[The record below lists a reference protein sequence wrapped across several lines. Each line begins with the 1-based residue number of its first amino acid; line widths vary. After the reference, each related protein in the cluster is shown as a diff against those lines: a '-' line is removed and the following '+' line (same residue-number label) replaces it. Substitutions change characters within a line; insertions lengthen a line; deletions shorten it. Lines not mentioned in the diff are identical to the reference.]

1 MSISPLNIFLPAAG
15 LGERLRPITNHLPK
29 PLLPVLGRPLIEII
43 IERLTAVCSG
53 TIGINL
59 HYKAELIKNWAA
71 KSHYA
76 DRIRFFPEDPILG
89 TGGALKNAEAFL
101 SSGPFIVHNADILL
115 DIDFSRLI
123 EAHLSSG
130 NIATLACHR
139 LPHLSNVVID
149 RNNQVLDVE
158 NPGAS
163 KPDQSTVADKTA
175 YTGIAVYSPEIL
187 AFLPPGVSH
196 ATLAW
201 IAASKAGHKVRAMD
215 FTGSSWNDVGTPA
228 TYARGILDALRESGE
243 TVWLSPKARCSRIGM
258 DGYAVLETESEVQEG
273 SRIRNC
279 IVMPGALV
287 SGSHENQVLG
297 PDYAVALTESDM
309 QPSLHAAEK
318 KRVSLADPLFA
329 PHFGI
334 TPNSPLWSDAVLIGL
349 GGSDRRY
356 FRVRNDGKTAVLM
369 ECGSDDPDYERHL
382 VYTRFFAAHT
392 VPVPGL
398 IAAEEG
404 TKRALFEDLGDT
416 SLYSY
421 MKLPHDRGH
430 VEDVY
435 SSVLDILVKLHT
447 SVTDHIRECPLLQA
461 RVFDY
466 EHLRWETGYFLER
479 FVTGLRGIH
488 VRNSQALDEEF
499 RRLAQHVDGL
509 PKGVIHRDFQS
520 QNIMVLADGLPRV
533 IDFQGARMA
542 PPAYDVAS
550 ILWDPYHRLDDG
562 VRNRLLEY
570 YLAEM
575 KRLISLSP
583 QRGEGRGLAP
593 AITSRTASAG
603 REGEHQRTFD
613 EKLFLDSLNPCRLQ
627 RHMQA
632 LGAYGFLSAIKGKK
646 YFLKHVPEAL
656 RLLKEETA
664 AKKSDY
670 PKLYRLVQDLSS
682 L

>member
-1 MSISPLNIFLPAAG
+1 MSKYPVTIFLPAAG
-15 LGERLRPITNHLPK
+15 LGERLRPVTNHLPK

-43 IERLTAVCSG
+43 LERLTAVCSG
-53 TIGINL
+53 MIGVNL

-71 KSHYA
+71 RSHYA
-76 DRIRFFPEDPILG
+76 DRISFFPEDPILG

-101 SSGPFIVHNADILL
+101 SSGPFIVHNSDILL

-123 EAHLSSG
+123 EEHLSSG

-139 LPHLSNVVID
+139 VPHLSNVVID
-149 RNNQVLDVE
+149 KKNQVLDVE

-163 KPDQSTVADKTA
+163 RPDQSTIADKTA

-187 AFLPPGVSH
+187 AFLPLGVSH
-196 ATLAW
+196 ATIAW
-201 IAASKAGHKVRAMD
+201 IAASKAGRRVRAMD

-228 TYARGILDALRESGE
+228 TYTRGILDALRESGE
-243 TVWLSPKARCSRIGM
+243 TVWLSPKARCSRIGI
-258 DGYAVLETESEVQEG
+258 DGYAVLETGSEVQDG
-273 SRIRNC
+273 SRLRNC
-279 IVMPGALV
+279 IVMPDALV

-297 PDYAVALTESDM
+297 PDYAVSLTESDM

-318 KRVSLADPLFA
+318 KRVSLAGPLFA
-329 PHFGI
+329 THFGI
-334 TPNSPLWSDAVLIGL
+334 HTSNPPFWSDAILIGL

-369 ECGSDDPDYERHL
+369 ECRSDDPDYERHL
-382 VYTRFFAAHT
+382 VYTRFFADHS

-398 IAAEEG
+398 ISAEDG
-404 TKRALFEDLGDT
+404 TKRALFEDLGDL

-421 MKLPHDRGH
+421 MKLPHDHGLI
-430 VEDVY
+430 EEVY
-435 SSVLDILVKLHT
+435 CSVLDILVKLHT

-466 EHLRWETGYFLER
+466 DHLRWETGYFLER
-479 FVTGLRGIH
+479 YVTGLRGIH
-488 VRNSQALDEEF
+488 VRNRQALDEELH
-499 RRLAQHVDGL
+499 RLAQNVDAF

-520 QNIMVLADGLPRV
+520 QNIMVLAEGLPRV

-542 PPAYDVAS
+542 PSAYDVAS
-550 ILWDPYHRLDDG
+550 ILWDPYLRLDDG
-562 VRNRLLEY
+562 VRERLIAY
-570 YLAEM
+570 YVSEM
-575 KRLISLSP
+575 KKHSAAFNENSFSESLI
-583 QRGEGRGLAP
+583 
-593 AITSRTASAG
+593 
-603 REGEHQRTFD
+603 
-613 EKLFLDSLNPCRLQ
+613 PCRLQ

-656 RLLKEETA
+656 RLLKAETT
-664 AKKSDY
+664 AKKNEYSE
-670 PKLYRLVQDLSS
+670 LYRLVQDLSS
-682 L
+682 Q